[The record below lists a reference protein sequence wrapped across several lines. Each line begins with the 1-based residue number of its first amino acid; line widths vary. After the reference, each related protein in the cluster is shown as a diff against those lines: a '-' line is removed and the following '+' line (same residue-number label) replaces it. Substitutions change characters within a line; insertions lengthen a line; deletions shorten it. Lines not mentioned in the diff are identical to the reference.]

1 LVSMVI
7 RHDKD
12 DVGSAWV
19 RASGRLRPGWA
30 TE

>member
-12 DVGSAWV
+12 DVGTAWV
-19 RASGRLRPGWA
+19 RACCRL
-30 TE
+30 